1 MFSTFGAQL
10 ARLFLGHYPIN
21 ETFLQCA
28 QSELPLI
35 SIDLEL
41 TGLQTETAKITSIG
55 WVKGK
60 MNEVNLASAQ
70 YDVVRASGDLNQS
83 PVIHGLCAK
92 DIAQGSHIRDKIEE
106 LREYADSHMWVFH
119 NAALDMSVLQ
129 KVSKLLGY
137 QPLIISTI
145 DTMLLQVYIME
156 KAHGFVPGGSV
167 ALGSSRAYYNL
178 IEAPEHNALDDAV
191 ATLTLLFA
199 QLHELDKKGVASLR
213 DLAHTRAIKT
223 YKL

>member
-1 MFSTFGAQL
+1 MLSALGSQL
-10 ARLFLGHYPIN
+10 ARLFWGHYPIN
-21 ETFLQCA
+21 ETFLHCA
-28 QSELPLI
+28 QSELPFI

-41 TGLQTETAKITSIG
+41 TSLETETAKITSIG

-60 MNEVNLASAQ
+60 MNEVDLATAE
-70 YDVVRASGDLNQS
+70 YDVVRASGDLFQS

-92 DIAQGSHIRDKIEE
+92 EIASGSHIREKIEA
-106 LREYADSHMWVFH
+106 LREYADSHIWVFH

-129 KVSKLLGY
+129 RVSKLLGY
-137 QPLIISTI
+137 EPLIISTI

-167 ALGSSRAYYNL
+167 TLSNARAHYNL

-191 ATLTLLFA
+191 ATLSLLFA
-199 QLHELDKKGVASLR
+199 QFHELDKKGVASLR
-213 DLAHTRAIKT
+213 DLAHTRAIRT
-223 YKL
+223 YQL